1 MADKMHMVHDLP
13 FPNLIDWESIA
24 LFTEDLHTI
33 SQVGVGCRVQ
43 GVRCRVWDMGCID
56 RGSAHDLTVWK
67 TL

>member
-33 SQVGVGCRVQ
+33 SQVGVGYRLLGVGCRV
-43 GVRCRVWDMGCID
+43 
-56 RGSAHDLTVWK
+56 
-67 TL
+67 